1 MSVAT
6 FAIVSGSVPA
16 PLGAPLSSAR
26 TISAGWPEPS
36 LVTLVADSRAANTFF
51 HFEGE
56 SRPTDS
62 MKTVTSAVF
71 GP

>member
-6 FAIVSGSVPA
+6 FAIGSGSVAA
-16 PLGAPLSSAR
+16 PLGAPPSSAR
-26 TISAGWPEPS
+26 TLSAGWPEPS
-36 LVTLVADSRAANTFF
+36 LVTLVADSLAAITFF
-51 HFEGE
+51 HFEGD

-62 MKTVTSAVF
+62 MKAVTSAVF

>member
-1 MSVAT
+1 M
-6 FAIVSGSVPA
+6 
-16 PLGAPLSSAR
+16 AR

-36 LVTLVADSRAANTFF
+36 LVTLAADSRAAITFF

-56 SRPTDS
+56 SRPTDP
-62 MKTVTSAVF
+62 MKAVTSAVF